1 MQAEMR
7 ALNAAVM
14 AYISH
19 SPNTQNANANTKAVP
34 SVESIVQQIT
44 PQIVKSIPEFIA
56 PELQAMRSHLQETLR
71 IQQTESAKELS
82 LKMSLTLQAVEAIR
96 GLVGGHKH
104 SNLSPRPSN
113 AAVGATNGS
122 S

>member
-19 SPNTQNANANTKAVP
+19 SPNTQPANQTADTLA
-34 SVESIVQQIT
+34 QQIT
-44 PQIVKSIPEFIA
+44 PQIVKSIPELIA
-56 PELQAMRSHLQETLR
+56 PELQTMRNQLQETLR
-71 IQQTESAKELS
+71 IQQSESAKELS

-96 GLVGGHKH
+96 GLVGGTHK
-104 SNLSPRPSN
+104 SPRPGAVAGGH
-113 AAVGATNGS
+113 AAQANGNS
-122 S
+122 SS